1 MGIVRVPYLKILIE
15 QCNELLKECEACD
28 DEVLRQGLI
37 KTYNSVRK
45 RYVVTL
51 RRLESEIEK
60 MSLNEQIVVRASY
73 ISGMSLS
80 RIAKM
85 VNRSERTVSRI
96 LTGAR
101 QKIEDPRVRK
111 YLMEA
116 AEEARNKCNYEGSE
130 K

>member
-15 QCNELLKECEACD
+15 QCNELLKECE
-28 DEVLRQGLI
+28 
-37 KTYNSVRK
+37 YNSVRK
-45 RYVVTL
+45 RYVVTI
-51 RRLESEIEK
+51 RRLESEIKK

-73 ISGMSLS
+73 ISGMPLS

-85 VNRSERTVSRI
+85 INRSERTVSRI

-116 AEEARNKCNYEGSE
+116 AEEARSKCNYEGSE